1 MAAFFSLSREKPRAG
16 KEGKPARGAMEKLH
30 LHFLPGFIGFIGIFG
45 AGFAFLAI

>member
-1 MAAFFSLSREKPRAG
+1 MSIEKPRAG
-16 KEGKPARGAMEKLH
+16 KEGNLRGARWRNY